1 MQWLKFIPDWLV
13 TSKMLETFHDAWLAN
28 DSIIFFHEDFSEI
41 IFFANE
47 MGIFGVDLHKI
58 NLDDDNKFYQTI
70 LKLLS
75 MSDFWLLVINLKS
88 SKHLKK
94 I

>member
-1 MQWLKFIPDWLV
+1 M
-13 TSKMLETFHDAWLAN
+13 
-28 DSIIFFHEDFSEI
+28 
-41 IFFANE
+41 FFANE